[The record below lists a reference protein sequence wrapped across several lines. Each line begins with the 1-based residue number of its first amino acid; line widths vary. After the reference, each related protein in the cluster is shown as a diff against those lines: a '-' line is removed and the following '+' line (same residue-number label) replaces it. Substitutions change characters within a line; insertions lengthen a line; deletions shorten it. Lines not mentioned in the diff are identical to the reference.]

1 MFKAFQDHIEASF
14 PFLIGKRLLIGC
26 SGGLDSVT
34 LAQLMHRLNFETGLA
49 HCNFSLRGTESDGDA
64 EFVAD
69 LAESLNIPVYIETF
83 DTKQYAANQKLS
95 TQMAARELRYTWFN
109 EILSDFNYDYVLTAH
124 HADDNLE
131 TFLINLSRG
140 TGLRGLTGI
149 KAVNDR
155 IVRPLLPFSRKR
167 ILDFAKKNNYSW
179 REDSS
184 NSSTDYLRNQLR
196 KEVIPPLK
204 DAVKKVLPS
213 LQKTQSHLRDSEALL
228 EDYMALVYQL
238 AISEEPE
245 GYSIDIVKL
254 SELPNTNALLYEL
267 LYRYGFSAWED
278 IAGLLSAQSG
288 KQIFSETHRLLKD
301 RNKLLLTERSRKDE
315 SLEIF
320 IPEGQLRIEHPIP
333 LKFEVVDKLGEA
345 GNDRIYADYNL
356 LKFPLLLRKWR
367 EGDVFQPF
375 GMRGKKKLS
384 KFFKDEKLS
393 LVTKEKIWVL
403 CSNNQVLWVV
413 GYRMDDHFKVTA
425 ATNRIVRIR
434 THKNLLDHE

>member
-1 MFKAFQDHIEASF
+1 MFKAFQDHIAESF
-14 PFLIGKRLLIGC
+14 PFLKGKRLLIAC

-34 LAQLMHRLNFETGLA
+34 LTHLMHGLNFETGLA
-49 HCNFSLRGTESDGDA
+49 HCNFSLRGTESDEDA

-69 LAESLNIPVYIETF
+69 LAERLNIPVYIETF
-83 DTKQYAANQKLS
+83 DTKRYAANQKLS

-124 HADDNLE
+124 HADDDLE

-140 TGLRGLTGI
+140 TGIRGLTGI
-149 KAVNDR
+149 NAVNER
-155 IVRPLLPFSRKR
+155 IVRPLLPFTRSE
-167 ILDFAKKNNYSW
+167 ILAYAKKQNYFW

-184 NSSTDYLRNQLR
+184 NSGTDYLRNQLR

-204 DAVKKVLPS
+204 NAVKKLLPS
-213 LQKTQSHLRDSEALL
+213 LQKTQGHLRDTEALL
-228 EDYMALVYQL
+228 EDYMTLVYQL
-238 AISEEPE
+238 AITEESE
-245 GYSIDIVKL
+245 GYSIDILKL

-301 RNKLLLTERSRKDE
+301 RNKLLLTERDSERPNTEILIFEDE
-315 SLEIF
+315 QLE
-320 IPEGQLRIEHPIP
+320 QPISISF
-333 LKFEVVDKLGEA
+333 KKVDKLGEA
-345 GNDRIYADYNL
+345 GSQHIYADRDL
-356 LKFPLLLRKWR
+356 LQFPLVLRRWR

-375 GMRGKKKLS
+375 GMAGKKKLS

-393 LVTKEKIWVL
+393 LVTKEKIYVL

-413 GYRMDDHFKVTA
+413 GYRMDDRFKVTA
-425 ATNRIVRIR
+425 ATKQILRIS
-434 THKNLLDHE
+434 TDKNLLDNE